1 MHRGQEHRGGISLHH
16 SFAVFAILLS
26 CKQKI
31 GCSCCLK
38 LSFSGGNC
46 IKGPTGGDN
55 GDVLKVEGVV
65 VIASGAHMLPWLKQK
80 EAANDNAVC
89 YGMPQLDRHC
99 CICLQCIHCV
109 FD

>member
-1 MHRGQEHRGGISLHH
+1 MCH
-16 SFAVFAILLS
+16 SFAAFAILLS

-31 GCSCCLK
+31 GCNCGLK
-38 LSFSGGNC
+38 LGFGSSDCIEGPIGGC
-46 IKGPTGGDN
+46 N

-65 VIASGAHMLPWLKQK
+65 VIASGTHTLSWLKQK
-80 EAANDNAVC
+80 QMANDNAVC

-99 CICLQCIHCV
+99 CICLQCIHRM